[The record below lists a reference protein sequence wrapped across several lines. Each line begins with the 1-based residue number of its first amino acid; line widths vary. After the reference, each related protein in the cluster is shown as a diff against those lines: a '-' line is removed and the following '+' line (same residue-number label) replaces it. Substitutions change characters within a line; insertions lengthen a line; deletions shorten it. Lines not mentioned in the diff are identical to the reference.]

1 MKLDE
6 NENKSEADNTD
17 KIGDFVDNVAQ
28 HLMIQLVCF
37 FLFSSTKYHN
47 HIIFLYVITV
57 TTFSSIFSFLTSR
70 LSSRL
75 LFVNNVNKN
84 C

>member
-28 HLMIQLVCF
+28 HLMIQLVYF
-37 FLFSSTKYHN
+37 FFSSTKYHN

-75 LFVNNVNKN
+75 LFVINVNKN

>member
-28 HLMIQLVCF
+28 HLMIQLV
-37 FLFSSTKYHN
+37 
-47 HIIFLYVITV
+47 
-57 TTFSSIFSFLTSR
+57 
-70 LSSRL
+70 
-75 LFVNNVNKN
+75 
-84 C
+84 